1 MDSGG
6 EEDAGDGAFG
16 NPLSVDVE
24 EAAYATLPVCGR
36 GHDALHISTVDLDSD
51 DSLLLGVDGNL
62 SGLVLHVIQAGVQG
76 IDLADGERR
85 HGGLTVRGS
94 SPADSHIVA
103 CLSAPV
109 NDYLMIGPVPQ
120 PSLYLLPCLAH

>member
-1 MDSGG
+1 MGQISNWSLRGQGTKKKAPLGLLTLLSRMDSGG
-6 EEDAGDGAFG
+6 KEDAGDGAFG

-94 SPADSHIVA
+94 
-103 CLSAPV
+103 AP
-109 NDYLMIGPVPQ
+109 LTPI
-120 PSLYLLPCLAH
+120 L